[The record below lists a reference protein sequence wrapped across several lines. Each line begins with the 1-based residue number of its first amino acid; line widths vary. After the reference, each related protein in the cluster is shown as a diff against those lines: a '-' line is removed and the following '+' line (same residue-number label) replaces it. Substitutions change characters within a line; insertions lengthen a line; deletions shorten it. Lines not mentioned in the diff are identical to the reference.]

1 MCTATDDRRRHVNYS
16 ALFLSEFQKVGK
28 ILLGAKKLTNTD
40 DVDPKNFTE
49 DPQKMRAYG
58 ANS

>member
-1 MCTATDDRRRHVNYS
+1 MIDVVMLRS